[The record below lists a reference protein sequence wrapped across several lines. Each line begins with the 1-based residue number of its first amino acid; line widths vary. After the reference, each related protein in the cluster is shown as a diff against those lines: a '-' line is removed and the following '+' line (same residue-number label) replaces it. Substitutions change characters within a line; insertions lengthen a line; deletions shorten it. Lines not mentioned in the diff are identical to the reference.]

1 MLLIFGLKYCPKN
14 MLKSILIS
22 TLILICF
29 ALRTTRAIDGKGWSY
44 HLWLD
49 PHQKYS
55 LKWNV
60 NTEEESITF
69 LCEVQ
74 TRGWVG
80 FGLSPNSGM
89 KDSDVIIAWVD
100 DKDGIAHFHVSL
112 FISNGYNK

>member
-1 MLLIFGLKYCPKN
+1 

-22 TLILICF
+22 ILILNYF
-29 ALRTTRAIDGKGWSY
+29 ALRTTRAIDGKGWNY

-49 PHQKYS
+49 PHQKFS

-60 NTEEESITF
+60 NTEEESIIF

-80 FGLSPNSGM
+80 FGLSPNGGM
-89 KDSDVIIAWVD
+89 KDSDIIIAWVND
-100 DKDGIAHFHVSL
+100 NDGIAHFHVSL
-112 FISNGYNK
+112 FILDIYYM